1 MPCIRHRSNGS
12 RSICAIGQSIDDALA
27 PKEYRRD
34 PGMQDARGTRCIVL
48 PEGLLAENMSFVKS
62 LFLANRYKSIQIV
75 EIPRFE
81 LGQTEPKSVVLPLHH
96 ISIPGAKLLLFYFFA
111 KRHAGKRFQKR
122 PATRFQTRKRANFP
136 TRRSTIVHTGLVL

>member
-1 MPCIRHRSNGS
+1 
-12 RSICAIGQSIDDALA
+12 
-27 PKEYRRD
+27 
-34 PGMQDARGTRCIVL
+34 MQDARGTRCIVL

-96 ISIPGAKLLLFYFFA
+96 ISIPVAKLLLFYFFA
-111 KRHAGKRFQKR
+111 KRHVGKRFQKR